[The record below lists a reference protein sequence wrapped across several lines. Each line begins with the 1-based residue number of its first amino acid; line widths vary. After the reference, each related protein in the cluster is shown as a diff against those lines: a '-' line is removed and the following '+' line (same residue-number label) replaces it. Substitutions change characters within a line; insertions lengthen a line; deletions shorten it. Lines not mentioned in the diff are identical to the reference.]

1 MMARPVALYLMR
13 FDTAVAAEL
22 SLDLVATQDLSPIRV
37 ADREDDPEALL
48 AAAREAGRAEG
59 TAAARAEAAAE
70 QEQARRDFDEQL
82 AAERQKWLREEGETL
97 KERLAT
103 ALRQMQDTLAECVG
117 QILRPF
123 VIDSLR
129 RQMLGELVE
138 HVASIAASHD
148 AMVIKITGPAD
159 LLALLQ
165 GKLAELPLAID
176 YERSEGVD
184 VRVVAAQTMIETR
197 IQAWIDLISA
207 KME

>member
-13 FDTAVAAEL
+13 FDMAAAAEL
-22 SLDLVATQDLSPIRV
+22 SLDLVATQDQSPIWV

-48 AAAREAGRAEG
+48 AAAREAGHAEG
-59 TAAARAEAAAE
+59 AAAARAEAAAE
-70 QEQARRDFDEQL
+70 QEQARRDFDEEL

-123 VIDSLR
+123 VINSLR

-138 HVASIAASHD
+138 QVASMAASHD
-148 AMVIKITGPAD
+148 ALVIKITGPAD

-165 GKLAELPLAID
+165 EKLAELPLAID
-176 YERSEGVD
+176 YEQSDGVD

-197 IQAWIDLISA
+197 LQAWIDLISA

>member
-13 FDTAVAAEL
+13 FDMAAAAEL
-22 SLDLVATQDLSPIRV
+22 SLDLVATQDQSPIWV

-48 AAAREAGRAEG
+48 AAAREAGHAEG
-59 TAAARAEAAAE
+59 AAAARAEAAAE
-70 QEQARRDFDEQL
+70 QEQARRDFDEEL

-123 VIDSLR
+123 VIDFLR

-138 HVASIAASHD
+138 QVASMAASHD
-148 AMVIKITGPAD
+148 ALVIKITGPAD

-165 GKLAELPLAID
+165 EKLAELPLAID
-176 YERSEGVD
+176 YEQSDGVD

-197 IQAWIDLISA
+197 LQAWIDLISA

>member
-1 MMARPVALYLMR
+1 MARPVALYLMR
-13 FDTAVAAEL
+13 FDMAAAAEL
-22 SLDLVATQDLSPIRV
+22 SLDLVATQDQSPIWV

-48 AAAREAGRAEG
+48 AAAREAGHAEG
-59 TAAARAEAAAE
+59 AAAARAEAAAE
-70 QEQARRDFDEQL
+70 QEQARRDFDEEL

-138 HVASIAASHD
+138 QVASMAASHD
-148 AMVIKITGPAD
+148 ALVIKITGPAD

-165 GKLAELPLAID
+165 EKLAELPLAID
-176 YERSEGVD
+176 YEQSDGVD

-197 IQAWIDLISA
+197 LQAWIDLISA